1 MSKRKFVREIKA
13 KELKDI
19 NPSDVIYL
27 AMKDGSIVLI
37 TDDDEETIEYDD
49 IKLDT
54 SFKRRHKYYNKRK
67 DKNDDYSLYTFE
79 TDKKNRTT
87 IYSNNTI
94 DYNTRN
100 NSTTHTTLN
109 AVKNNSKRTPEFEKQ
124 KFMVNER
131 INRNINQNNSNIK
144 IKNEIL
150 DKSFDYRKN
159 HKNNIGYHEI
169 EYYNNQNKSFDSYNI
184 RSNYHDRPKSS
195 INHHNYGINTNRN
208 RRQNYISND
217 DDQKNFPNLINISNI
232 SMDSRI
238 SNHKKYNDHIK
249 TNENNYIIMNS
260 LTRKNKDKERSKS
273 YINRNQNN
281 ANNFFV
287 EKKEVQ
293 IMGKIVNDKHSYR
306 NVEHNHP
313 DALFDPNCRYCQILA
328 KENKLSYS
336 NIKSESIYNNC
347 SFLAS
352 FGDGEIKNLTKRKE
366 YSNGGY

>member
-54 SFKRRHKYYNKRK
+54 SFKGRQKYYNKRK

-131 INRNINQNNSNIK
+131 INRNINQYNSNIK

-169 EYYNNQNKSFDSYNI
+169 EYYNNQNKSFD
-184 RSNYHDRPKSS
+184 
-195 INHHNYGINTNRN
+195 
-208 RRQNYISND
+208 
-217 DDQKNFPNLINISNI
+217 
-232 SMDSRI
+232 
-238 SNHKKYNDHIK
+238 
-249 TNENNYIIMNS
+249 
-260 LTRKNKDKERSKS
+260 
-273 YINRNQNN
+273 
-281 ANNFFV
+281 
-287 EKKEVQ
+287 
-293 IMGKIVNDKHSYR
+293 
-306 NVEHNHP
+306 
-313 DALFDPNCRYCQILA
+313 
-328 KENKLSYS
+328 
-336 NIKSESIYNNC
+336 
-347 SFLAS
+347 
-352 FGDGEIKNLTKRKE
+352 
-366 YSNGGY
+366 